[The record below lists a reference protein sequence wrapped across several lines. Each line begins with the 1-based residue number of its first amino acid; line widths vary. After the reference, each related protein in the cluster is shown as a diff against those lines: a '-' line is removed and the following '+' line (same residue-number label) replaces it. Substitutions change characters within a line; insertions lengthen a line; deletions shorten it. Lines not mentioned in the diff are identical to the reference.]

1 MNLVTL
7 NTPHDVC
14 TGCSA
19 CAQRCPAGA
28 ISMIP
33 DEEGF
38 VRASVNPK
46 ACIHCNLCN
55 KVCPVGEGKE
65 NAAHDARAAYATWNA
80 NLPELQKSSSGGLFS
95 LFARRTLLADGV
107 VCGAV
112 YDNQGVVYHDL
123 VESEAGLDR
132 MRGSKYVQSEMRD
145 CFPRLKKEL
154 VAGRQVLFTG
164 TGCQVAGLRA
174 FLGKDYENLMLLEII
189 CEGTP
194 SPAVWQKHLRSL
206 CPDMKELSYLSFRD
220 KKYGWTQTIV
230 VKYRTSCDEE
240 KIMVSHG
247 TQDPYIMTMFGA
259 ITQARNC
266 YQCKFREGRAGA
278 DVTIGDMWGL
288 GVVAPDAAPKCGAS
302 VLLVQT
308 PKGAAAWEEL
318 KATTG
323 YCREIAPLSA
333 GINNGYLYR
342 APVIDPAA
350 RTLFYRNHMAG
361 VPLSQNAAQALQ
373 KANRVAILNH
383 VGHANYGSNLTA
395 YALQEYLRRQG
406 YDAKVV
412 SLRPFRSPYPE
423 AIRPYLSFI
432 SSVLRFTPDVYGPS
446 SCARLNKD
454 FDTFIVGS
462 DQVWR
467 YPRPW
472 IRRCAEPSFYLEFA
486 AQGKRRIAY
495 AASFGISTYEG
506 PKHLVKRFY
515 KALRDFDAVSVREHD
530 GLDILRDRFDYTDA
544 VAVMDPVFLLSARD
558 WQRFTSASVQQVP
571 DNQMSVVL
579 FYHKKEAEAA
589 VQRCAAENNLYLD
602 KLEPARL
609 DVMTWLKTL
618 SLSRLIVTDSFHTLC
633 FAVIFRRPF
642 VVISSAKH
650 GKSRLRD
657 FMHNVGLQHRFIDL
671 DELPLDELPEVLCR
685 VAARHDVYAS
695 NFTNVLAEKIQR
707 SSQWLLD
714 AMKRTPAC
722 KKHVVRYSFICA
734 LVEKLPCKFFRYWPL
749 CLAIRR
755 AFVVF
760 LLWKPGKKNV
770 LRELKAQLRK
780 TIGK

>member
-1 MNLVTL
+1 
-7 NTPHDVC
+7 
-14 TGCSA
+14 
-19 CAQRCPAGA
+19 
-28 ISMIP
+28 MIP

-174 FLGKDYENLMLLEII
+174 FLGKDYENLLLLEII

-288 GVVAPDAAPKCGAS
+288 GVVAPDAVPKGGAS

-318 KATTG
+318 KASTG

-333 GINNGYLYR
+333 GINNAYLYR

-412 SLRPFRSPYPE
+412 SLRPFRSPYSE

-618 SLSRLIVTDSFHTLC
+618 SLSRLIVTDSFHTVC
-633 FAVIFRRPF
+633 FAIIFQRPF
-642 VVISSAKH
+642 IAISSTAR
-650 GKSRLRD
+650 GKSRILGILRLLG
-657 FMHNVGLQHRFIDL
+657 MEKRLIDV
-671 DELPLDELPEVLCR
+671 DE
-685 VAARHDVYAS
+685 VAADSNLAEQVMRLANIPVYA
-695 NFTNVLAEKIQR
+695 AEYEPVVKRLIEE
-707 SSQWLLD
+707 SKEWLES
-714 AMKRTPAC
+714 A
-722 KKHVVRYSFICA
+722 
-734 LVEKLPCKFFRYWPL
+734 
-749 CLAIRR
+749 
-755 AFVVF
+755 
-760 LLWKPGKKNV
+760 
-770 LRELKAQLRK
+770 LRK
-780 TIGK
+780 PVSRKKIVISYSHLCSRIEQLPFCLFSLHQKFKHRVKRFSGLAVRILAKIKKLKNR